1 MKNISGSSLDVTFY
15 VILFKINIVPECYL
29 FEYLEVYLIYFEILF
44 DVSVTKILCSFK
56 VLFSL

>member
-1 MKNISGSSLDVTFY
+1 MKNISGSLDVTFY
-15 VILFKINIVPECYL
+15 VILFKIIVPECYL
-29 FEYLEVYLIYFEILF
+29 FEYLEEYLIYFEILF